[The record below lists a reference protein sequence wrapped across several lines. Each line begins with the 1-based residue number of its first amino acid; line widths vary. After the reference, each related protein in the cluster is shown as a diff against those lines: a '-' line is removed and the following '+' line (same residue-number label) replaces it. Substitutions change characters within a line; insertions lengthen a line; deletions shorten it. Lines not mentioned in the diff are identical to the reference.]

1 MEAFSRDKLEN
12 TCLIFPF
19 SRTNANAI
27 SALLASLDIHPI
39 LQHLPILLP
48 NLKSDPKLLD
58 DQITKFS
65 SVVLAFSVYSTQVEF
80 VSQKIVEYRQYLSQK
95 NLVVIA
101 GGPHAIGDPV
111 SMLINGADVVCTGE
125 GELVIREI
133 IEKFVM
139 NDEFH
144 NVLGISFLNK
154 KGKII
159 RNNKSPLIN
168 LDDFPP
174 FSNKHQL
181 IRPIEITRGCA
192 WNCRFCQ
199 IRSRGVPVR
208 HRSIAQILEY
218 IKLTINYFITRRPDI
233 RFISP
238 NALSYGSVDGKTLQ
252 LSEVELLLK
261 SIREIIGKD
270 GKIYFGSFP
279 SEVRPETITEES
291 VKILKK
297 YTNVE
302 KIIVGGQS
310 GSDKVLEQSDR
321 GHSVEETE
329 KAVQL
334 LLKEGF
340 QVDVDIIFGLPGEEE
355 EDVTDSVKHIQTLT
369 EMGATIHSHTFLP
382 LAGTPFGSKP
392 PGTIKDLYLPVISEL
407 QSKRK
412 LSGFHVKQE
421 KEAKKMADR
430 RKSERTNRKKKS
442 S

>member
-1 MEAFSRDKLEN
+1 MEIFSRGDLKN
-12 TCLIFPF
+12 SVLIFPF

-27 SALLASLDIHPI
+27 SVLLASLDTHPI

-48 NLKSDPKLLD
+48 NLNSDLKLLD
-58 DQITKFS
+58 DQITEYS
-65 SVVLAFSVYSTQVEF
+65 IVILAFSVYSTQVDF
-80 VSQKIVEYRQYLSQK
+80 VRQKIVEYRRYLSQK
-95 NLVVIA
+95 NLIVIA

-111 SMLINGADVVCTGE
+111 SMLLNGADIVCTGE

-133 IEKFVM
+133 IQKFVM
-139 NDEFH
+139 NLQFH
-144 NVLGISFLNK
+144 NVLGIAFLNK
-154 KGKII
+154 QGKII
-159 RNNKSPLIN
+159 RNKKSPLIN

-208 HRSIAQILEY
+208 HRSINHILEY
-218 IKLTINYFITRRPDI
+218 IKLTISYFNMRRPDI

-238 NALSYGSVDGKTLQ
+238 NALSYGSIDGKTLQ
-252 LSEVELLLK
+252 LSQIELLLK
-261 SIREIIGKD
+261 SIREIIGKE

-321 GHSVEETE
+321 GHTVCETE

-334 LLKEGF
+334 LLKVGF
-340 QVDVDIIFGLPGEEE
+340 QVDVDIIFGLPGEKE
-355 EDVTDSVKHIQTLT
+355 EDISETIKHMQTLT

-392 PGTIKDLYLPVISEL
+392 PGTIKDLYLPVISDL

-421 KEAKKMADR
+421 KEAKKIADR
-430 RKSERTNRKKKS
+430 RKTERANR
-442 S
+442 